1 MSSGFLN
8 SISFTKSADNLRE
21 IEKSITQIERAHK
34 SALRANDESQIDTLS
49 LMHFLIIGIWAEARL
64 RKVTFDPTGFD
75 DADRTI
81 IWGIGSQENRW
92 KKCVELAF
100 RRHHSI
106 PADLDMKSAA
116 IPQDDYTRYKHITCL
131 LTEKLA
137 PVITSRNRIAHGQWV
152 HQLKSRSEDQW
163 ISSSALEVPNYCGLK
178 ARNEVLNQIGEI
190 IGILVVSKPTF
201 DRDYAHI
208 LKKLNSAEEGL
219 DGKDQDEFVN
229 SLRKSIR
236 CHSGK

>member
-1 MSSGFLN
+1 MGNEFPTSV
-8 SISFTKSADNLRE
+8 SFTKSADNLRE
-21 IEKSITQIERAHK
+21 IEKSITQIERVHK
-34 SALRANDESQIDTLS
+34 NALRVNDKSQVAAMS
-49 LMHFLIIGIWAEARL
+49 LMHFLTIGIWAESRL
-64 RKVTFDPTGFD
+64 RKVTFDPTGFN
-75 DADRTI
+75 DADRAI
-81 IWGIGSQENRW
+81 IWDAGSQENRW

-100 RRHHSI
+100 RRHYSI
-106 PADLDMKSAA
+106 PIDVDINPTLMPQADYA
-116 IPQDDYTRYKHITCL
+116 RYKHIIKL
-131 LTEKLA
+131 LSNKLA

-152 HQLKSRSEDQW
+152 HHLKSKSEDRW